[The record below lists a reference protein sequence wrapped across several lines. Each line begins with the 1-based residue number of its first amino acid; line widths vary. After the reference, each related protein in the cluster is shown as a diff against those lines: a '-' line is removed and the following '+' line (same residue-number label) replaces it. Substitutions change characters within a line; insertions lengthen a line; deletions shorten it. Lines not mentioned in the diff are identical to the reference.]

1 MNPVDEDIYRAV
13 AEAVSPEFAFSYL
26 VKAEQ
31 RGRSIIPFTYTAWT
45 RLRDSYQASEA
56 LRRMKVTLVRPEP
69 YSEAREE
76 RKRRQQQMAA

>member
-1 MNPVDEDIYRAV
+1 MIPVDEDIYLAV

-31 RGRSIIPFTYTAWT
+31 RGRQIIPFTLTAWT
-45 RLRDSYQASEA
+45 RLRDSYPACEA
-56 LRRMKVTLVRPEP
+56 LRRMKATLVKPEP

-76 RKRRQQQMAA
+76 RKRRESLKAA